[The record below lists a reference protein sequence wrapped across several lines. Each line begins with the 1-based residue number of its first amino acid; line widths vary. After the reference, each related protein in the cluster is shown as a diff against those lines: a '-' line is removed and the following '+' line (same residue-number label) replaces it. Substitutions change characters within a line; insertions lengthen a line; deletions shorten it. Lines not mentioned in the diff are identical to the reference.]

1 MDDRLF
7 YEYCTT
13 KLCVPKTIDEIQRD
27 LQDEDM
33 AKTLEEHLKHAVS
46 QKRLQCKQLQFQGLQ
61 IYRLP
66 KPPAVTTALH
76 TPKYNVTRHKSR
88 LSQPFRSPVC
98 LTLDKKL
105 QQEKGKDLSD
115 SHQPTK
121 PQSNTTQKPNILTTP
136 KVQVDSN
143 NVQSTWC
150 RSHVNNDNAVS
161 LTEEIEVLKHKITE
175 KDKEISK
182 LSADYDTEELQHH
195 IKKLHEYNEI
205 KDIGQTLL
213 GKIAEV
219 DGVTTT
225 HLYQRFS
232 LTLDD

>member
-7 YEYCTT
+7 YEYCKT
-13 KLCVPKTIDEIQRD
+13 KLYDPKTIDEIQRD

-33 AKTLEEHLKHAVS
+33 AKTLEEHLKCAVS
-46 QKRLQCKQLQFQGLQ
+46 QERLQCKQLQFQGLQ

-66 KPPAVTTALH
+66 KPPAVTKN
-76 TPKYNVTRHKSR
+76 TPKYSIARHKSR
-88 LSQPFRSPVC
+88 LNQPFHSPVC
-98 LTLDKKL
+98 LTLEKKL
-105 QQEKGKDLSD
+105 QQEKEKDLPHSQ
-115 SHQPTK
+115 QPTQ
-121 PQSNTTQKPNILTTP
+121 PQLNTTQEPSIFKIP
-136 KVQVDSN
+136 KFQDSN
-143 NVQSTWC
+143 NAQPAWL
-150 RSHVNNDNAVS
+150 RSHVTNYDAVS
-161 LTEEIEVLKHKITE
+161 LTKEIDVLKHKIIE

-195 IKKLHEYNEI
+195 IKKLHEYNEV

-225 HLYQRFS
+225 HVYQRFS